1 MTYIYMCLVGL
12 QFSEGISQSKA
23 TGRVVFSK
31 KKSYHV
37 LLHIIIIKKKP
48 EMPLKLN
55 GHAINQKKNPRSQ
68 SYHDFV
74 AIEGVD
80 VWRVSGG
87 TAKEAEA
94 SGDVSSPLTSARRW
108 RR

>member
-1 MTYIYMCLVGL
+1 MQKPNARPEIHPRHSANHARHAGKMTYIYMCLVGL

-55 GHAINQKKNPRSQ
+55 GHAINQKKIHDPNP
-68 SYHDFV
+68 
-74 AIEGVD
+74 IM
-80 VWRVSGG
+80 
-87 TAKEAEA
+87 T
-94 SGDVSSPLTSARRW
+94 SSPSKGLMYGG
-108 RR
+108 